1 MKYLDGET
9 ESRSGKGGK
18 QNRGAAI
25 SDLQKIGAEEDD
37 RKRKRAEMISGRKRC
52 YHCASDPVKANHAWP
67 SAPAVLER
75 VMTDTVP
82 ASSLADVDLYFR

>member
-1 MKYLDGET
+1 
-9 ESRSGKGGK
+9 
-18 QNRGAAI
+18 
-25 SDLQKIGAEEDD
+25 
-37 RKRKRAEMISGRKRC
+37 MISGRKRC

-82 ASSLADVDLYFR
+82 AYLLADVDLYFR